1 MLIFP
6 EMLEKNE
13 VEDLNQV
20 AEEIE
25 RFFKEKGC
33 LNLSALWLSI
43 EYQLMAC
50 THRMV
55 AEHSINGD
63 TSFPI
68 QCSSLFYSFTDM
80 EAKPL
85 N

>member
-43 EYQLMAC
+43 EY
-50 THRMV
+50 
-55 AEHSINGD
+55 
-63 TSFPI
+63 
-68 QCSSLFYSFTDM
+68 
-80 EAKPL
+80 
-85 N
+85 